1 MEPTNKKIPTCS
13 SHFSLLNETDLGE
26 FMLLLPGVGHGPMH
40 VNTGGVYGECED
52 AMADFYVKWADEL
65 AINVTI
71 GPSNEVM
78 SDEEMVLV
86 DDADMGD

>member
-40 VNTGGVYGECED
+40 VNTGGMYGSS
-52 AMADFYVKWADEL
+52 AR
-65 AINVTI
+65 
-71 GPSNEVM
+71 
-78 SDEEMVLV
+78 
-86 DDADMGD
+86 